1 MKWILTH
8 LLICRSRKRCRMLP
22 GPRGPPTWPAA
33 SCRNKRVLCALIPSP
48 PQMPAL
54 FTVTVTAASLA
65 PARARYEGLIDE
77 SWISLREEIGEVLRV
92 ISIIATQR
100 FVVVDTCLWQ
110 TLRRF
115 FNSERLEK
123 EFHSALSNQ
132 HSLTVY
138 GGNIRRLSA
147 LWTVVIIH
155 PVA

>member
-1 MKWILTH
+1 
-8 LLICRSRKRCRMLP
+8 
-22 GPRGPPTWPAA
+22 
-33 SCRNKRVLCALIPSP
+33 
-48 PQMPAL
+48 MPAL

-65 PARARYEGLIDE
+65 PARARYEGLIDG
-77 SWISLREEIGEVLRV
+77 IVNIVKGGDRGGFRV

-147 LWTVVIIH
+147 L
-155 PVA
+155 